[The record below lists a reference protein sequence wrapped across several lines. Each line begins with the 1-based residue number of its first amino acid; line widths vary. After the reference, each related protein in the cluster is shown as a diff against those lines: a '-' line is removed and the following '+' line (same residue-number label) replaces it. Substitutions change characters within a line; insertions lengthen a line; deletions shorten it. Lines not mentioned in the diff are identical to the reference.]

1 MNQAERFSEAE
12 SRRSGPAWL
21 TAARR
26 SALARFTEVGFPTD
40 ADEDWRFTR
49 VDPIAKTEFG
59 LPSAAA
65 GAKLDVAA
73 LVLAPFPAYRLV
85 FVDGTYA
92 PALSDL
98 AGLPPGV
105 RVASLAAV
113 LKSDPAL
120 LEPRLGGAERQAF
133 AALNTAFFDDG
144 AFVSV
149 PRGVTLEKPVHA
161 LFLSTGSPAPTMWH
175 GRVVVSAEAGSKLA
189 LVEEYV
195 GAGPGT
201 YFANL
206 VTDLALGED
215 ASVEHVKV
223 QHEGEQALHVATLRA
238 RQERHSRFTA
248 HSVSLGAALSRND
261 LSVTLAGEGAEC
273 SLDGLY
279 QVGGRQHA
287 DFHTVVDH
295 AAAHCTS
302 RELFKGV
309 LDGRSRAVF
318 NGMIVVQPG
327 AQKTSASVYNKNLV
341 LSEHSVINTKPEFK
355 IHANDVQCKHGATV
369 GQLSDAALFYLRSR
383 GIGAAEARRLLV
395 YAFAREMVEKLPVES
410 LREALSVKLSE
421 SLGAGG

>member
-21 TAARR
+21 AAARR
-26 SALARFTEVGFPTD
+26 SALARFTELGFPTE

-49 VDPIAKTEFG
+49 LDLLAKTEFG
-59 LPSAAA
+59 LAPAPTAPLDAAA
-65 GAKLDVAA
+65 LAF
-73 LVLAPFPAYRLV
+73 APFDAHRLV
-85 FVDGTYA
+85 FVDGRYA
-92 PALSDL
+92 PALSTVGALPAGVKVTGL
-98 AGLPPGV
+98 AE
-105 RVASLAAV
+105 V
-113 LKSDPAL
+113 LKTEPSL
-120 LEPRLGGAERQAF
+120 LEPRLGASERQAF
-133 AALNTAFFDDG
+133 AALNAAFFDDG

-149 PRGVTLEKPVHA
+149 PKGVTLEKPVHV
-161 LFLSTGSPAPTMWH
+161 LFLSTGGPAPVMWH
-175 GRVVVSAEAGSKLA
+175 GRVLVSAEAGSKLT
-189 LVEEYV
+189 LVEEYA
-195 GAGPGT
+195 GAGAGT
-201 YFANL
+201 YFSNM
-206 VTDLALGED
+206 VTDVWLGED

-223 QHEGEQALHVATLRA
+223 QHEGAGALHVATLRA

-261 LSVTLAGEGAEC
+261 ISVSLAGEGAEC

-279 QVGGRQHA
+279 LVGGVQHA
-287 DFHTVVDH
+287 DFHTTVDH
-295 AAAHCTS
+295 VAAHCTS

-318 NGMIVVQPG
+318 NGMILVRPG

-341 LSEHSVINTKPEFK
+341 LSEHSLINTKPEFK

-395 YAFAREMVEKLPVES
+395 YAFAREMVEKLPVEP
-410 LREALSVKLSE
+410 LREALSTRLSE